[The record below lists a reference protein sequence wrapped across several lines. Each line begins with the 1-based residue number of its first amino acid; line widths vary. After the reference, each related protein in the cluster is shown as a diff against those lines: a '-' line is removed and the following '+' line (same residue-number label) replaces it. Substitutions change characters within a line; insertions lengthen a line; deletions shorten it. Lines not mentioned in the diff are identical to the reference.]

1 MASFE
6 QHVNFAVV
14 ATGVIITPLH
24 VAGIL
29 SVNESIVA
37 LFLGIFGGIL
47 PDLDSDTSKPLK
59 IAFKMLSIFLPLLIL
74 LTISTKMSIVYMAL
88 LWGLSSTILQVVVFE
103 IFTLT
108 TKHRGVIHSIPMAIV
123 VGLLSTNIFYYGLH
137 VDKSFSTVAGFFI
150 FYGFIIHL
158 ILDEIFSV
166 NAFGMRMKK
175 SFGTAFKL
183 YDKSNMFGTAIAY
196 GAVVLLFIVT
206 PLQLDIVKNIFTSL
220 SSIHLF

>member
-6 QHVNFAVV
+6 QHINFAVV
-14 ATGVIITPLH
+14 ATGVTIAPLH

-74 LTISTKMSIVYMAL
+74 LVITTKMSIVYMAL
-88 LWGLSSTILQVVVFE
+88 LWGLSYIVLRVVVFE
-103 IFTLT
+103 IFTST
-108 TKHRGVIHSIPMAIV
+108 TKHRGIVHSIPMAIV
-123 VGLLSTNIFYYGLH
+123 MGLLSINIFYYLLH

-150 FYGFIIHL
+150 FYGFVIHL

-183 YDKSNMFGTAIAY
+183 YDKSNIFGTSIVY
-196 GAVVLLFIVT
+196 GTVILLFIVT
-206 PLQLDIVKNIFTSL
+206 PLQLYIVKNIFISL
-220 SSIHLF
+220 SKLTIF